1 MRLSLA
7 GFVFTG
13 LAATSAFAQQV
24 ISAHSGV
31 IHLVEGKAYLNDKVV
46 ETKFGQFPDIKI
58 GQEFRTEQGRAE
70 ILLTPG
76 VFLRMGE
83 NSSVKMVSNLLT
95 DTRVEMLTGSAMIEA
110 DEISNGNSVQLLYKN
125 NSMTL
130 AKHGLYRL
138 DLEPAR
144 LRVYDGEVIVK
155 ADSGQ
160 LTLKSGKETSLS
172 GVLMAASFD
181 KKAVDELYNWSS
193 RRAGYLSAAN
203 ASSAMTIRNSGGSYG
218 SGYYSSGL
226 MGFGGWQF
234 NPLFGMFTY
243 VPLDGFGYSP
253 FGFGWWS
260 PATIV
265 YYVPPTGGGIIGR
278 SGAPLAP
285 NHGGSFASSP
295 FAGLPHNSNNVS
307 NNVGSAPA
315 MNGGA
320 VGGGS
325 TGGFAGGGGR
335 VSAGAHR

>member
-31 IHLVEGKAYLNDKVV
+31 IHLVEGKAYLNDKLI

-76 VFLRMGE
+76 VFVRMGE
-83 NSSVKMVSNLLT
+83 NSSIKMVSNLLT
-95 DTRVEMLTGSAMIEA
+95 DTRVEMLAGSAMIEA
-110 DEISNGNSVQLLYKN
+110 DDISNGNSIELLYKGD
-125 NSMTL
+125 SMTL
-130 AKHGLYRL
+130 VKHGLYRL
-138 DLEPAR
+138 DTEPAR
-144 LRVYDGEVIVK
+144 LRVYDGEVTVK
-155 ADSGQ
+155 GDSGQ
-160 LTLKSGKETSLS
+160 LTLKGGKETSLS

-181 KKAVDELYNWSS
+181 KKAVDELYSWSS

-203 ASSAMTIRNSGGSYG
+203 ASSAMTARNSGGNCG
-218 SGYYSSGL
+218 NGFYSNGQT
-226 MGFGGWQF
+226 GFGCWQF

-243 VPLDGFGYSP
+243 LPLNGFGYSP

-265 YYVPPTGGGIIGR
+265 YYVPPTGGGFIGR

-285 NHGGSFASSP
+285 NRGGGFSSP
-295 FAGLPHNSNNVS
+295 FAGLPSNSS
-307 NNVGSAPA
+307 NAGSAPA

-320 VGGGS
+320 AGGGS
-325 TGGFAGGGGR
+325 SAGFAGGGGR

>member
-7 GFVFTG
+7 SFVFTG

-31 IHLVEGKAYLNDKVV
+31 IHLIEGQAYLNDKLI

-76 VFLRMGE
+76 VFIRMGE
-83 NSSVKMVSNLLT
+83 NSSIKMVSNLLT
-95 DTRVEMLTGSAMIEA
+95 DTRVEIQSGSAMIEA
-110 DEISNGNSVQLLYKN
+110 DDIPKENSIELLYKN
-125 NSMTL
+125 NSMML
-130 AKHGLYRL
+130 VKHGLYRI
-138 DLEPAR
+138 DTNPAQ
-144 LRVYDGEVIVK
+144 LRVYDGEAIVK
-155 ADSGQ
+155 GDSGQ
-160 LTLKSGKETSLS
+160 LTLRAGKETSLS

-181 KKAVDELYNWSS
+181 KKDTDELYSWSS

-203 ASSAMTIRNSGGSYG
+203 ASSAMTIRNSGGYYG

-243 VPLDGFGYSP
+243 VPINGFGYSP

-260 PATIV
+260 PMTIV
-265 YYVPPTGGGIIGR
+265 YYAPPVGGGIVGR
-278 SGAPLAP
+278 SGTALAP
-285 NHGGSFASSP
+285 SHGGGFVASP
-295 FAGLPHNSNNVS
+295 FTGLAGNRGGGVGVS
-307 NNVGSAPA
+307 SSAPA
-315 MNGGA
+315 MHGGA
-320 VGGGS
+320 SGGGS
-325 TGGFAGGGGR
+325 SAGFAGGGGHA
-335 VSAGAHR
+335 SGGGHR

>member
-7 GFVFTG
+7 GFIFTG

-46 ETKFGQFPDIKI
+46 ETKFGQFPDIKL
-58 GQEFRTEQGRAE
+58 GQEFRTEEGRAE

-76 VFLRMGE
+76 VFMRMGE
-83 NSSVKMVSNLLT
+83 NSSVKMVSNLLA
-95 DTRVEMLTGSAMIEA
+95 DTRVEMLAGSAMIEA
-110 DEISNGNSVQLLYKN
+110 DEISNGNSIELLYKGN
-125 NSMTL
+125 RMTL
-130 AKHGLYRL
+130 VKHGLYRL
-138 DLEPAR
+138 DTEPAR
-144 LRVYDGEVIVK
+144 LRVYDGEVTVK
-155 ADSGQ
+155 GDSGQ
-160 LTLKSGKETSLS
+160 LTLKAGKETSLS

-181 KKAVDELYNWSS
+181 KKAVDELYTWSS

-203 ASSAMTIRNSGGSYG
+203 ASSAMTIHNSGGSYG
-218 SGYYSSGL
+218 NGYYSSGL
-226 MGFGGWQF
+226 SGFGGWQF

-265 YYVPPTGGGIIGR
+265 YYAPPTVGGIIGR
-278 SGAPLAP
+278 SGTPLAP
-285 NHGGSFASSP
+285 NRGGSFSSP
-295 FAGLPHNSNNVS
+295 FAGLPNNNSNAANA
-307 NNVGSAPA
+307 GSAPA
-315 MNGGA
+315 MHGGA

-325 TGGFAGGGGR
+325 SAGFAGGGGH
-335 VSAGAHR
+335 VSAGGHR